1 MFLGHRRWEP
11 WRMTFDELHQLG
23 LTAPLIRD
31 QLLEL
36 EGERALALD
45 TGVAEIDAYLADL
58 RQEIAIWR
66 ELYVLSAVTEIATLR
81 AEVDGPQVG

>member
-1 MFLGHRRWEP
+1 MPFQ
-11 WRMTFDELHQLG
+11 ELHQSG
-23 LTAPLIRD
+23 LTAPFVRN

-36 EGERALALD
+36 ECERALALD
-45 TGVAEIDAYLADL
+45 TGVAEIDAYLSDL

>member
-1 MFLGHRRWEP
+1 MPFQ
-11 WRMTFDELHQLG
+11 ELHQSG
-23 LTAPLIRD
+23 LTAPFVRN

-36 EGERALALD
+36 ESERALALD
-45 TGVAEIDAYLADL
+45 TGVAEIDAYLSDL

>member
-1 MFLGHRRWEP
+1 MPFH
-11 WRMTFDELHQLG
+11 ELHQSG
-23 LTAPLIRD
+23 LTAPLVRD

-36 EGERALALD
+36 ESERALALD

-58 RQEIAIWR
+58 RREIAIWR

>member
-1 MFLGHRRWEP
+1 MPFQ
-11 WRMTFDELHQLG
+11 ELHQSG
-23 LTAPLIRD
+23 LTAPFVRN

-36 EGERALALD
+36 ESERALALD
-45 TGVAEIDAYLADL
+45 TGVAEIDAYLSDL

-81 AEVDGPQVG
+81 AEVDGPHVG